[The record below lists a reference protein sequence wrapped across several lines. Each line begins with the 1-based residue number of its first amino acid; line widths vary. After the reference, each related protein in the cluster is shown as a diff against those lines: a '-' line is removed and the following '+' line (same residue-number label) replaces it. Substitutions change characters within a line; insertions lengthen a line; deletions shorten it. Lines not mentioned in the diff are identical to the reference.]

1 MFGKKKVELPPGIR
15 LMHYEGVPGYPQ
27 DSPCFM
33 EQTEDALLFHRV
45 GGSTVTLPLEKVTG
59 VDIMDERQY
68 AARYRGTGMNTSK
81 TNAAKWY
88 AVLSYTQD
96 KKIVVWFLG
105 GKESKAMW
113 ELKKQVESTA
123 MNIVL

>member
-1 MFGKKKVELPPGIR
+1 MFGKKKAELPSGIR
-15 LMHYEGVPGYPQ
+15 LMHYKGVPGYPQ

-33 EQTEDALLFHRV
+33 EQIEDALLFHRV
-45 GGSTVTLPLEKVTG
+45 DGPTVTLPLEKVTG

-88 AVLSYTQD
+88 AVLSYAPD
-96 KKIVVWFLG
+96 RSIAVWFLG
-105 GKESKAMW
+105 GKESTAMW
-113 ELKKQVESTA
+113 ALKKQVESRAPDIT
-123 MNIVL
+123 L